1 MLARG
6 KPFQAALCRFAG
18 GHSRHAAKWQPTYFQ
33 RRSYA
38 QRLDEDDSVLETEWK
53 RQLMSWKT
61 LGLFTIPVIA
71 FGLGTW
77 QAQRLKWKMELLDDV
92 NDRMHRPPIPLPLR
106 VSASEIARNEFR
118 RVLVH
123 GVFDH
128 AAEVLVG
135 PRAMEGEPGFIVVTP
150 LVREDGSRVLVNRGW
165 IRRELKDPKTRPE
178 SQLDEPVTVVAFV
191 RRAPR
196 DNAFTPTSDPQSSE
210 WFSIDVPRMA
220 ARANAQEVLLDAI
233 HPESATSMLHDARY
247 GIPIGTPLQVD
258 IRNNHLQY
266 MMTWYGLGVFTSAML
281 IYSLRKPL
289 TAAARIKRMRDRAGR
304 FL

>member
-1 MLARG
+1 QPQ
-6 KPFQAALCRFAG
+6 PF
-18 GHSRHAAKWQPTYFQ
+18 YQ

-38 QRLDEDDSVLETEWK
+38 QRLDADDSVLETEWK
-53 RQLMSWKT
+53 KQLMSWKT
-61 LGLFTIPVIA
+61 LGLFTIPIIA

-77 QAQRLKWKMELLDDV
+77 QVQRLKWKMALLDEV
-92 NDRMHRPPIPLPLR
+92 NDRMHRRPIPLPLR
-106 VSASEIARNEFR
+106 VSADEIGRNEYR

-135 PRAMEGEPGFIVVTP
+135 PRAMEGEPGYIVVTP

-165 IRRELKDPKTRPE
+165 IRRELKDPRTRPA
-178 SQLDEPVTVVAFV
+178 SQLTEPVTLVAFV

-196 DNAFTPTSDPQSSE
+196 DNAFTPKSDMQSNE

-220 ARANAQEVLLDAI
+220 ARASAQEVLLDAI
-233 HPESATSMLHDARY
+233 QPESVASVLHDARN

-266 MMTWYGLGVFTSAML
+266 LITWYVLGVFTTGML
-281 IYSLRKPL
+281 IYKLRKPL
-289 TAAARIKRMRDRAGR
+289 TAAARVKRMRDRAGR